1 MPGYGYDI
9 NTGTFS
15 DPDQRW
21 GTSNQSGVT
30 NWGQQGPSTAY
41 PADVYGGPDNNG
53 RYGGMM
59 GGWNKQWDQAGY
71 AGKIGM
77 GLGAAGAVGGLMSM
91 LGRRQGPSRYEVEQ
105 EGIGRGLM
113 GASDEY
119 SGQLGSLGMNLQNRG
134 MQNMDM
140 YRDRYMDA
148 MMDPNNQIYDMGQLA
163 ANDTNRMR
171 GISQRVGL
179 MGGGLKAGQLNAAGY
194 NPGVGSGIAG
204 ILSAGRQ
211 RQGAALGQGA
221 QWGQSDF
228 GQGLGLGQQAFGV
241 LNQGRQGFMGNL
253 RSLQSAADSRRA
265 ASGASMMSALKG
277 IGSMAGGGFG

>member
-1 MPGYGYDI
+1 MGY
-9 NTGTFS
+9 TGSGSAFLNQGFGS
-15 DPDQRW
+15 SGGMGGMGGNSYSGGM
-21 GTSNQSGVT
+21 GTMGGSGGDDALIPRGNPSNFFGAQWQ
-30 NWGQQGPSTAY
+30 NLGPSGQGA
-41 PADVYGGPDNNG
+41 AMLG
-53 RYGGMM
+53 
-59 GGWNKQWDQAGY
+59 
-71 AGKIGM
+71 
-77 GLGAAGAVGGLMSM
+77 GAAGLMS
-91 LGRRQGPSRYEVEQ
+91 LFGRRSGPSRYEVEQ

-113 GASDEY
+113 GASDAY

-140 YRDRYMDA
+140 YRDRYMDE
-148 MMDPNNQIYDMGQLA
+148 MMNPNNQLYDMGQLA
-163 ANDTNRMR
+163 AADTNRMR

-179 MGGGLKAGQLNAAGY
+179 TGGNLRASQINAAGY

-211 RQGAALGQGA
+211 RRGAAFGQGA

-228 GQGLGLGQQAFGV
+228 NQGLGLGQQAFGV

-253 RSLQSAADSRRA
+253 RSLQSAQDARTA
-265 ASGASMMSALKG
+265 ASNAATMSAVKG

>member
-1 MPGYGYDI
+1 MGYG
-9 NTGTFS
+9 
-15 DPDQRW
+15 
-21 GTSNQSGVT
+21 SGGGFL
-30 NWGQQGPSTAY
+30 NPGGGYGSTAGM
-41 PADVYGGPDNNG
+41 GGQ
-53 RYGGMM
+53 YGGMGTM
-59 GGWNKQWDQAGY
+59 GGSSSDESLIPRGNPSNFFGAQYQNLGPT
-71 AGKIGM
+71 GQ
-77 GLGAAGAVGGLMSM
+77 GAAMVGGAMGLMSM
-91 LGRRQGPSRYEVEQ
+91 LSRRQGPSRYEVEQ

-113 GASDEY
+113 GASDAY

-140 YRDRYMDA
+140 YRDRYMDE

-179 MGGGLKAGQLNAAGY
+179 MGGNLAASRMNAAGY
-194 NPGVGSGIAG
+194 NPGFGGGVAG

-211 RQGAALGQGA
+211 RRGAAFGQGA
-221 QWGQSDF
+221 QFGQSDF
-228 GQGLGLGQQAFGV
+228 NQGLGLGQQAFGV

-253 RSLQSAADSRRA
+253 RSLQSAADARNA
-265 ASGASMMSALKG
+265 ASNASTMSAVKG

>member
-1 MPGYGYDI
+1 MGYTGSGSAFLNPGG
-9 NTGTFS
+9 G
-15 DPDQRW
+15 W
-21 GTSNQSGVT
+21 GSTAGMGGQSGGMGT
-30 NWGQQGPSTAY
+30 MGGGSTDDALIPRGNPSNFFGAQWQNLGPS
-41 PADVYGGPDNNG
+41 G
-53 RYGGMM
+53 
-59 GGWNKQWDQAGY
+59 Q
-71 AGKIGM
+71 
-77 GLGAAGAVGGLMSM
+77 GAAMFGGAMGLMSM

-113 GASDEY
+113 GASDAY

-163 ANDTNRMR
+163 AADTNRMR

-211 RQGAALGQGA
+211 RQGAAFGQGA

-228 GQGLGLGQQAFGV
+228 NQGLGLGQQAFGV

-253 RSLQSAADSRRA
+253 RSLQAAGDARRA
-265 ASGASMMSALKG
+265 ASNASTMSAVKG

>member
-1 MPGYGYDI
+1 MGGYNNNFDI
-9 NTGTFS
+9 NNFGANQQTY
-15 DPDQRW
+15 
-21 GTSNQSGVT
+21 GTSDAYGNA
-30 NWGQQGPSTAY
+30 NWGSYGPTSSYTGGEFNRGGPSGFLDQQWQNA
-41 PADVYGGPDNNG
+41 GPSG
-53 RYGGMM
+53 R
-59 GGWNKQWDQAGY
+59 AG
-71 AGKIGM
+71 AI
-77 GLGAAGAVGGLMSM
+77 AAGVGGIMS
-91 LGRRQGPSRYEVEQ
+91 LFGRRQGPSRYEVEQ
-105 EGIGRGLM
+105 EGLGRGMM
-113 GASDEY
+113 GASDAY

-179 MGGGLKAGQLNAAGY
+179 MGGGLKAAQINAAGY

-211 RQGAALGQGA
+211 RQGAAFGQGA

-228 GQGLGLGQQAFGV
+228 NQGLGLGQQAFGV

-253 RSLQSAADSRRA
+253 RSLQSAQDARSA
-265 ASGASMMSALKG
+265 ASNAATMSAVKG